1 LAKLRPAFKKDGGT
15 VTPGNSS
22 GMNDGASAGVGMSEE
37 KCKSLG
43 LKPLVRIVTMTAAG
57 VDPRIMGIGPVP
69 AINKA
74 LAKAGLKLE
83 DIDLFELNEAFA
95 AQSLGVLKELGMDMG
110 TELYKRVNVNGGA
123 IAHGH
128 ALGNS
133 GTRLLTTLIY
143 EMKRRG
149 AKYGIDSLCI
159 GGGQGMALIVENCD

>member
-1 LAKLRPAFKKDGGT
+1 
-15 VTPGNSS
+15 
-22 GMNDGASAGVGMSEE
+22 MGV
-37 KCKSLG
+37 
-43 LKPLVRIVTMTAAG
+43 
-57 VDPRIMGIGPVP
+57 GPVP